1 MTDESPKPVVLPD
14 ASAADAIEFAQGAL
28 DAVCAIC
35 ASIIGRGLAEPSA
48 FQDNVKRYAEHWH
61 NKARPNRALAADIV
75 HARLQTIEAAK
86 LKANAHLVVPENKTT
101 N

>member
-1 MTDESPKPVVLPD
+1 MTDDSPKSVVLPD
-14 ASAADAIEFAQGAL
+14 GSAADAIEFAQGAL

-35 ASIIGRGLAEPSA
+35 ASMIGRGLVEPNA
-48 FQDNVKRYAEHWH
+48 FQYDVTRYAKHWH
-61 NKARPNRALAADIV
+61 GKGRPNRALASDIV